1 MAERASLPLAEALRS
16 DEGVTRLVQR
26 LALSERFHFF
36 LLVCDTPRVARAT
49 FDVLAE
55 EVPIEREEPVR
66 LVRIDPYEAHADL
79 QAPIPFTFLVD
90 QGTSDRF
97 LERELRPELFE
108 VACRAAGQPLTLRR
122 HEGYDHSYYFVST
135 FMNDHLR
142 HHAKALRT

>member
-1 MAERASLPLAEALRS
+1 MIPGSISTPRSGTCPRSRPRSRASKRRGPLAERASLPLAEALRS

-55 EVPIEREEPVR
+55 EVPSEREAKVS

-79 QAPIPFTFLVD
+79 RAPIPFTLLVD
-90 QGTSDRF
+90 QVLVRLVSP
-97 LERELRPELFE
+97 RP
-108 VACRAAGQPLTLRR
+108 
-122 HEGYDHSYYFVST
+122 
-135 FMNDHLR
+135 
-142 HHAKALRT
+142 